1 MRLSNKIALV
11 TGATSQLGRQF
22 CYDLAKQGALVWV
35 SDLELDRCKE
45 VVSSLNKNQ
54 HHHSLSLDVGN
65 PESVRNA
72 FSEIREVFD
81 NRCVSCHSQN
91 PTDEIWK
98 VAPNGVMFD
107 TPEQIVK
114 LKDKV
119 LNRVVITKTM
129 PQANK
134 SGMNQKERDLVEIW
148 LYQGAKT
155 D

>member
-1 MRLSNKIALV
+1 VKHYWNLLERGIQAVWILPVATVGLLALV
-11 TGATSQLGRQF
+11 IVTAPRSHKEMLEEA
-22 CYDLAKQGALVWV
+22 DPV
-35 SDLELDRCKE
+35 SF
-45 VVSSLNKNQ
+45 
-54 HHHSLSLDVGN
+54 
-65 PESVRNA
+65 A
-72 FSEIREVFD
+72 EIQEVFD

-107 TPEQIVK
+107 TPEQIIK
-114 LKDKV
+114 LKDKI
-119 LNRVVITKTM
+119 LTRVVITKTM

-134 SGMNQKERDLVEIW
+134 SGMKQKERDLVEIW